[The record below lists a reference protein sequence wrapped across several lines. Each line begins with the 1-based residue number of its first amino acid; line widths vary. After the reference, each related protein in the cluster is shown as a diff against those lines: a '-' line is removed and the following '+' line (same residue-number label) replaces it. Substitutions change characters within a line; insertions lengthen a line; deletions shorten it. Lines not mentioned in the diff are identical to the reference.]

1 MLVLCQN
8 CLAFQDVERLV
19 MEEAEGEGLCN
30 CGGDVCDCKSCVTD
44 EDRMDLI
51 GLVEQQIYLDW

>member
-8 CLAFQDVERLV
+8 CLAFQYVERLV
-19 MEEAEGEGLCN
+19 MEEAEGEELCN

-44 EDRMDLI
+44 EDRMALI
-51 GLVEQQIYLDW
+51 GLDEVQSRLEW